1 MPTIPPFPQP
11 TFKVFDEL
19 DEKSLSDTVASA
31 LAQIDERRYA
41 AGLEERGIA
50 SDRIRCYG
58 IAFRGKEV
66 LVGA

>member
-1 MPTIPPFPQP
+1 M
-11 TFKVFDEL
+11 FDEI
-19 DEKSLSDTVASA
+19 DDQALSDTVASA
-31 LAQIDERRYA
+31 LAQIGERRYA

-50 SDRIRCYG
+50 PDRIHCYG